1 VATDLA
7 SKKVSWLQYSLAY
20 EISAYWGQ
28 VVETQAGPADWSRVP
43 AGQAPGATPLP
54 KVSVSHVAVTDSSI
68 SFTVSRTGVPVEVR
82 DSYFP
87 GWQVHG
93 ASGPYRAMPDFM
105 VVIPTSSRV
114 TMVYT
119 TTAVITT
126 AHVLG
131 LAGLLG
137 VIVLAI
143 TERRRRR
150 AASERAAAAPAH
162 PVPAGRKVS

>member
-1 VATDLA
+1 
-7 SKKVSWLQYSLAY
+7 
-20 EISAYWGQ
+20 
-28 VVETQAGPADWSRVP
+28 
-43 AGQAPGATPLP
+43 
-54 KVSVSHVAVTDSSI
+54 VTDSSI